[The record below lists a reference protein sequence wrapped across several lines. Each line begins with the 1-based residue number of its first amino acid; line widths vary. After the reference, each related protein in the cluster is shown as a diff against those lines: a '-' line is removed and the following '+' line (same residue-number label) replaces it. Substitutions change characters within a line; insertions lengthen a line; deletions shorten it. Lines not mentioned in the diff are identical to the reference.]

1 MALIDLIEETVIKA
15 PMAATTKEEA
25 VRELVETLF
34 SAGKIVDKNTAIN
47 AILDREAKGSTGLED
62 GIAVPHGKTLAAREL
77 TVAIGISPKGIEFG
91 SMDGKPTRLFFL
103 LLAPPDVTGPH
114 IAALADIARLSR
126 SKALCS
132 ALMECRSPGEVLKL
146 LKDD

>member
-1 MALIDLIEETVIKA
+1 MALIDLIEEKVIKA
-15 PMAATTKEEA
+15 PLEATTKEE
-25 VRELVETLF
+25 VVKELVETLF
-34 SAGKIVDKNTAIN
+34 EAGKIVDKETAIN

-77 TVAIGISPKGIEFG
+77 TVAIGISTKGIDFG
-91 SMDGKPTRLFFL
+91 SMDGKPTKLFFL

-126 SKALCS
+126 SKALCA
-132 ALMECRSPGEVLKL
+132 ALMECRTPAEVLKL

>member
-1 MALIDLIEETVIKA
+1 MALIDLIEEAVIKA

-34 SAGKIVDKNTAIN
+34 AAGKIVDKNTAIN